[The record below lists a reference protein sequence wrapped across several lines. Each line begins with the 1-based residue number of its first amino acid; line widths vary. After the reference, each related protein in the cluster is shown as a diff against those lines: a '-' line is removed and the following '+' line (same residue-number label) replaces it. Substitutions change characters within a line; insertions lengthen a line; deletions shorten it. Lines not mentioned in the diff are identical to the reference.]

1 MVTTIDIAD
10 VTTGSLNGT
19 GSFDVLMQTMT
30 LHLMREYTAGRIT
43 GDVYAKAYIEVLNAT
58 LAQATQFVVSQ
69 AQVAA
74 NNELLA
80 AQIRQIDSQIDT
92 STRLADSNILT
103 NEAQVRQIDGQVELL
118 GYQGISEQ
126 AKYLD
131 SVDGLKIAG
140 TIGKQ
145 KEIYAAQAKGFKDSA
160 LQSVAK
166 TMIDTWSVR
175 RTTDEATLTSP
186 ESKLYDGNI
195 GNAIQE
201 MFTSLNIPVASPPSI
216 PAQTLKVGVAY
227 TFDVTS
233 YIVLPSGVEVTA
245 YAVSGTL
252 PAGISF
258 AGGVFKGTPTATG
271 TFIIDVT
278 GTGSGQSITRSV
290 TMNVA

>member
-10 VTTGSLNGT
+10 VTTGSLDGT
-19 GSFDVLMQTMT
+19 GSFDVLMQIMN
-30 LHLMREYTAGRIT
+30 LHLMREYAAGRIT
-43 GDVYAKAYIEVLNAT
+43 GDVYAKAYVEVLNAT

-74 NNELLA
+74 NDELLA
-80 AQIRQIDSQIDT
+80 AQIRQI
-92 STRLADSNILT
+92 DSNILT
-103 NEAQVRQIDGQVELL
+103 NEAQVRQIDGQIKLL

-131 SVDGLKIAG
+131 TVNGLTIAG

-160 LQSVAK
+160 LQSAAK

-175 RTTDEATLTSP
+175 RTTDESTLTSP

-201 MFTSLNIPVASPPSI
+201 MFTSLNIPVASPP
-216 PAQTLKVGVAY
+216 
-227 TFDVTS
+227 
-233 YIVLPSGVEVTA
+233 
-245 YAVSGTL
+245 
-252 PAGISF
+252 
-258 AGGVFKGTPTATG
+258 TP
-271 TFIIDVT
+271 
-278 GTGSGQSITRSV
+278 
-290 TMNVA
+290 

>member
-1 MVTTIDIAD
+1 MITTIDIAD
-10 VTTGSLNGT
+10 VTTGSLDGT

-74 NNELLA
+74 NDELLA
-80 AQIRQIDSQIDT
+80 AQIRQI
-92 STRLADSNILT
+92 DSNILT
-103 NEAQVRQIDGQVELL
+103 NEAQVRQIDGQIKLL

-131 SVDGLKIAG
+131 TVDGLKIAG

-160 LQSVAK
+160 LQSAAK

-175 RTTDEATLTSP
+175 RTTDESTLTSP

-227 TFDVTS
+227 TFDVTP
-233 YIVLPSGVEVTA
+233 YIVLLSGIEVTA

-258 AGGVFKGTPTATG
+258 ADGVFKGTPTATG
-271 TFIIDVT
+271 TFLIDVT

-290 TMNVA
+290 TMNVADAV

>member
-10 VTTGSLNGT
+10 VTTGSLDGT

-43 GDVYAKAYIEVLNAT
+43 GDVYAKAYVEVLNAT

-74 NNELLA
+74 NDELLA
-80 AQIRQIDSQIDT
+80 AQIRQI
-92 STRLADSNILT
+92 DSNILT
-103 NEAQVRQIDGQVELL
+103 NEAQVRQIDGQIELL

-131 SVDGLKIAG
+131 TVNGLTIAG

-160 LQSVAK
+160 LQSAAK

-175 RTTDEATLTSP
+175 RTTDESTLTSP

-227 TFDVTS
+227 TFDVTP
-233 YIVLPSGVEVTA
+233 YIVLPLGVEVTA

-258 AGGVFKGTPTATG
+258 ADGVFKGTPTATG
-271 TFIIDVT
+271 TFLIDVT

-290 TMNVA
+290 TMNVADAV

>member
-1 MVTTIDIAD
+1 MATTIDIAD
-10 VTTGSLNGT
+10 VTTGSLGGT

-74 NNELLA
+74 NDELIA

-103 NEAQVRQIDGQVELL
+103 NEAQVRQIDAQIKLL

-126 AKYLD
+126 SKYLD
-131 SVDGLKIAG
+131 SVNGLTIAG

-201 MFTSLNIPVASPPSI
+201 MFTSLNIPVASPP
-216 PAQTLKVGVAY
+216 
-227 TFDVTS
+227 
-233 YIVLPSGVEVTA
+233 
-245 YAVSGTL
+245 
-252 PAGISF
+252 
-258 AGGVFKGTPTATG
+258 TP
-271 TFIIDVT
+271 
-278 GTGSGQSITRSV
+278 
-290 TMNVA
+290 

>member
-10 VTTGSLNGT
+10 VTTGSLDGT

-74 NNELLA
+74 NDELLA
-80 AQIRQIDSQIDT
+80 AQIRQI
-92 STRLADSNILT
+92 DSNILT
-103 NEAQVRQIDGQVELL
+103 NEAQVRQIDGQIELL

-131 SVDGLKIAG
+131 TVNGLTIAG

-160 LQSVAK
+160 LQSAAK

-233 YIVLPSGVEVTA
+233 YIVLPSGVKVTA

-258 AGGVFKGTPTATG
+258 ANGVFKGTPTATG
-271 TFIIDVT
+271 TFLIDVT

-290 TMNVA
+290 TMNVASAV

>member
-1 MVTTIDIAD
+1 MAVLDVND
-10 VTTGSLNGT
+10 VTTGAIDGT
-19 GSFDVLMQTMT
+19 GTFDILMKTVF
-30 LHLMREYTAGRIT
+30 LHLQREYAAQRIT
-43 GDVYAKAYIEVLNAT
+43 GDMYAKAYIEIMNST
-58 LAQATQFVVSQ
+58 LAQAIQYIVAAAQTSANDELIKAQIAQINAQIDQSR
-69 AQVAA
+69 AQVD
-74 NNELLA
+74 
-80 AQIRQIDSQIDT
+80 QIRSQI
-92 STRLADSNILT
+92 
-103 NEAQVRQIDGQVELL
+103 ELI
-118 GYQGISEQ
+118 GYQGVSEQ

-131 SVDGLKIAG
+131 VINGKLVEG

-227 TFDVTS
+227 TFDVTP
-233 YIVLPSGVEVTA
+233 YIVLPTGIEVTA

-258 AGGVFKGTPTATG
+258 TDGVFKGTPTATG
-271 TFIIDVT
+271 TFLIDVT

-290 TMNVA
+290 TMNVADAV

>member
-10 VTTGSLNGT
+10 VTTGSLDGT

-74 NNELLA
+74 NDELIA
-80 AQIRQIDSQIDT
+80 AQIRQI
-92 STRLADSNILT
+92 DSNILT
-103 NEAQVRQIDGQVELL
+103 NEAQVRQIDGQIELL

-131 SVDGLKIAG
+131 SVDGLTIAG

-201 MFTSLNIPVASPPSI
+201 MFTSLNIPVASPP
-216 PAQTLKVGVAY
+216 
-227 TFDVTS
+227 
-233 YIVLPSGVEVTA
+233 
-245 YAVSGTL
+245 
-252 PAGISF
+252 
-258 AGGVFKGTPTATG
+258 TP
-271 TFIIDVT
+271 
-278 GTGSGQSITRSV
+278 
-290 TMNVA
+290 

>member
-10 VTTGSLNGT
+10 VTTGSLDGT

-74 NNELLA
+74 NDELLA
-80 AQIRQIDSQIDT
+80 AQIRQI
-92 STRLADSNILT
+92 DSNILT
-103 NEAQVRQIDGQVELL
+103 NEAQVRQIDGQIELL

-131 SVDGLKIAG
+131 SVDGLPIAG

-145 KEIYAAQAKGFKDSA
+145 KEIYAAQTKGFKDSA
-160 LQSVAK
+160 LQSAAK

-175 RTTDEATLTSP
+175 RTTDESTLTSP

-227 TFDVTS
+227 TFDVIP

-258 AGGVFKGTPTATG
+258 ADGVFKGTPTATG
-271 TFIIDVT
+271 TFLIDVT

-290 TMNVA
+290 TMNVADAV

>member
-10 VTTGSLNGT
+10 VTTGSLDGT

-80 AQIRQIDSQIDT
+80 AQIRQIDS
-92 STRLADSNILT
+92 NILT
-103 NEAQVRQIDGQVELL
+103 NEAQVRQIDGQIKLL

-131 SVDGLKIAG
+131 TVNGLTIAG

-160 LQSVAK
+160 LQSAAK

-233 YIVLPSGVEVTA
+233 YIVLPSGVKVTA

-258 AGGVFKGTPTATG
+258 ANGVFKGTPTATG
-271 TFIIDVT
+271 TFLIDVT

-290 TMNVA
+290 TMNVASAV

>member
-10 VTTGSLNGT
+10 VTTGSLDGT

-43 GDVYAKAYIEVLNAT
+43 GDVYAKAYVEVLNAT

-74 NNELLA
+74 NDELIA
-80 AQIRQIDSQIDT
+80 AQIRQIDAQI
-92 STRLADSNILT
+92 
-103 NEAQVRQIDGQVELL
+103 RQIDAQIKLL
-118 GYQGISEQ
+118 SYQGISEQ

-131 SVDGLKIAG
+131 SVDGLTIAG

-145 KEIYAAQAKGFKDSA
+145 KEIYAAQTKGFKDSA
-160 LQSVAK
+160 LQSAAK

-175 RTTDEATLTSP
+175 RTTDESTLTSP

-227 TFDVTS
+227 TFDVTP

-258 AGGVFKGTPTATG
+258 ADGVFKGTPTATG
-271 TFIIDVT
+271 TFLIDVT

-290 TMNVA
+290 TMNVADAV

>member
-10 VTTGSLNGT
+10 VTTGSLDGT

-30 LHLMREYTAGRIT
+30 LHLMREFTAGRIT

-74 NNELLA
+74 NDELLA
-80 AQIRQIDSQIDT
+80 AQIRQI
-92 STRLADSNILT
+92 DSNILT
-103 NEAQVRQIDGQVELL
+103 NEAQVRQIDGQIKLL

-131 SVDGLKIAG
+131 TVDGLTIAG

-160 LQSVAK
+160 LQSAAK

-175 RTTDEATLTSP
+175 RTTDESTLTSP

-227 TFDVTS
+227 TFDVTP
-233 YIVLPSGVEVTA
+233 YIVLPSGIEVTA

-258 AGGVFKGTPTATG
+258 ADGVFKGTPTATG
-271 TFIIDVT
+271 TFLIDVT

-290 TMNVA
+290 TMNVADAV

>member
-10 VTTGSLNGT
+10 VTTGSLDGT

-43 GDVYAKAYIEVLNAT
+43 GDIYAKAYIEVLNAT

-74 NNELLA
+74 NDELLA
-80 AQIRQIDSQIDT
+80 AQIRQI
-92 STRLADSNILT
+92 DSNILT
-103 NEAQVRQIDGQVELL
+103 NEAQVRQIDAQIELL

-131 SVDGLKIAG
+131 TVDGLTIAG

-160 LQSVAK
+160 LQSAAK

-175 RTTDEATLTSP
+175 RTTDESTLTSP

-227 TFDVTS
+227 TFDVTP
-233 YIVLPSGVEVTA
+233 YIVLPSGVKVTA

-271 TFIIDVT
+271 TFLIDVT

-290 TMNVA
+290 TMNVADAV

>member
-10 VTTGSLNGT
+10 VTTGSLDGT

-74 NNELLA
+74 NDELLA
-80 AQIRQIDSQIDT
+80 AQIRQI
-92 STRLADSNILT
+92 DSNILT
-103 NEAQVRQIDGQVELL
+103 NEAQVRQIDGQIKLL

-131 SVDGLKIAG
+131 TVDGLKIAG

-160 LQSVAK
+160 LQSAAK

-175 RTTDEATLTSP
+175 RTTDESTLTSP

-227 TFDVTS
+227 TFDVTP
-233 YIVLPSGVEVTA
+233 YIVLPSGIEVTA

-258 AGGVFKGTPTATG
+258 ADGVFKGTPTATG
-271 TFIIDVT
+271 TFLIDVT

-290 TMNVA
+290 TMNVADAV

>member
-10 VTTGSLNGT
+10 VTTGSLDGT

-43 GDVYAKAYIEVLNAT
+43 GDVYAKAYVEVLNAT

-74 NNELLA
+74 NDELLA
-80 AQIRQIDSQIDT
+80 AQIRQI
-92 STRLADSNILT
+92 DSNILT
-103 NEAQVRQIDGQVELL
+103 NEAQVRQIDGQIELL

-126 AKYLD
+126 AKYMD
-131 SVDGLKIAG
+131 TVNGLTIAG

-160 LQSVAK
+160 LQSAAK

-258 AGGVFKGTPTATG
+258 ADGVFKGTPTATG
-271 TFIIDVT
+271 TFLIDVT

-290 TMNVA
+290 TMNVADAV

>member
-10 VTTGSLNGT
+10 VTTGSLDGT
-19 GSFDVLMQTMT
+19 GSFDVLMQVMT
-30 LHLMREYTAGRIT
+30 LHLMREYAAGRIT
-43 GDVYAKAYIEVLNAT
+43 GDVYAKAYVEVLNAT

-74 NNELLA
+74 NDELIA
-80 AQIRQIDSQIDT
+80 AQIRQIDAQI
-92 STRLADSNILT
+92 
-103 NEAQVRQIDGQVELL
+103 RQIDAQIKLL

-131 SVDGLKIAG
+131 SVDSLTIAG

-145 KEIYAAQAKGFKDSA
+145 KEIYAAQTKGFKDSA
-160 LQSVAK
+160 LQSAAK

-175 RTTDEATLTSP
+175 RTTDESTLTSP

-227 TFDVTS
+227 TFDVTP

-258 AGGVFKGTPTATG
+258 ADGVFKGTPAATG
-271 TFIIDVT
+271 TFLIDVT

-290 TMNVA
+290 TMNVADAV

>member
-1 MVTTIDIAD
+1 MSIVTTIDIAD
-10 VTTGSLNGT
+10 VTTGSLDGT
-19 GSFDVLMQTMT
+19 GSFDVLMQIMT
-30 LHLMREYTAGRIT
+30 LHLMREYAAGRIT
-43 GDVYAKAYIEVLNAT
+43 GDVYAKAYVEVLNAI

-74 NNELLA
+74 NDELIA
-80 AQIRQIDSQIDT
+80 AQIRQIDAQIK
-92 STRLADSNILT
+92 
-103 NEAQVRQIDGQVELL
+103 LL
-118 GYQGISEQ
+118 SYQGISEQ

-131 SVDGLKIAG
+131 SVDGLPIAG

-145 KEIYAAQAKGFKDSA
+145 KEIYAAQTKGFKDSA
-160 LQSVAK
+160 LQSAAK

-175 RTTDEATLTSP
+175 RTTDESTLTSP

-227 TFDVTS
+227 TFDVTP

-258 AGGVFKGTPTATG
+258 ADGVFKGTPAATG
-271 TFIIDVT
+271 TFLIDVT

-290 TMNVA
+290 TMNVADAV